1 MFYNGNACGILGERK
16 RRVWG
21 DTGTQGLSA
30 EFSLPFYR
38 FLSYILKEVLPE
50 RQERKNIRKR

>member
-30 EFSLPFYR
+30 KFSLPFYR
-38 FLSYILKEVLPE
+38 FLSYILKGLVL
-50 RQERKNIRKR
+50 RQHRTENE